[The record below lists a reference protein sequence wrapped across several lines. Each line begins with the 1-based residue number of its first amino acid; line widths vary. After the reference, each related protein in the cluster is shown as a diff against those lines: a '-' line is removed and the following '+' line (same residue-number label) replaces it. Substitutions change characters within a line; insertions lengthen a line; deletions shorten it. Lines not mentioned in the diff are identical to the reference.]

1 VRLSSG
7 EPAFAVAHL
16 LLRIHDMNLSLGS
29 AGSEV
34 RQLQDSLN
42 KLPVTNLTLLVA
54 DGISGPKTHAR
65 VLEFQRNNRLEADG
79 IVGPPGQTRRG
90 TGFYGDGFWR
100 CHVNGK

>member
-1 VRLSSG
+1 
-7 EPAFAVAHL
+7 
-16 LLRIHDMNLSLGS
+16 MNLSLGS